1 MSVGR
6 SAAHQTD
13 ASDRPPEAF
22 RRCVGALLLLTS
34 IFFLNFMARI
44 VQAPLMPAIEKELG
58 LSHSAAGAL
67 FLTVSAG
74 YFVTLLLSGFV
85 SARLNHHRTIV
96 LSSMLV
102 GAALLA
108 TAHSR
113 NVWGLHLGLLSVG
126 LAAGLYLPSAI
137 ASLMGFVSSRHWGK
151 AIAIHEVAPNLS
163 FVLAPLFAEAV
174 LAFFSWDAALTILGF
189 GSLMAGGLF
198 AWFGRIGAFAG
209 EAPHFASL
217 RVLFAAPSYWML
229 VALFS
234 LGISGSYGIYTM
246 LPLFMVSG
254 HGMERDFANTLL
266 AVSRIPGVIM
276 AFAGGWLSDRIGPKR
291 TLIIVFALNGL
302 LTVVLGLAPASW
314 LPYLVSIQ
322 PMLSVCFFPAGFA
335 ALSMAVPSGARHI
348 AVSLTTPVAFIVGG
362 GLVPALIGVFGDAY
376 SFAAGISMVGVLILS
391 GGVISSFLPIG
402 RRPGGS

>member
-13 ASDRPPEAF
+13 ASDRHPEAF
-22 RRCVGALLLLTS
+22 RHCVGALLLLTS

-44 VQAPLMPAIEKELG
+44 AQAPLMPAIEKELG

-113 NVWGLHLGLLSVG
+113 SVWGLHLGLLSVG

-174 LAFFSWDAALTILGF
+174 LVFFSWDARAHD
-189 GSLMAGGLF
+189 
-198 AWFGRIGAFAG
+198 
-209 EAPHFASL
+209 P
-217 RVLFAAPSYWML
+217 RV
-229 VALFS
+229 
-234 LGISGSYGIYTM
+234 
-246 LPLFMVSG
+246 
-254 HGMERDFANTLL
+254 
-266 AVSRIPGVIM
+266 RIPGGRR
-276 AFAGGWLSDRIGPKR
+276 AFRVVRTHRRFRRRSPALCIPARAVRRTVLLDAGG
-291 TLIIVFALNGL
+291 AL
-302 LTVVLGLAPASW
+302 
-314 LPYLVSIQ
+314 
-322 PMLSVCFFPAGFA
+322 
-335 ALSMAVPSGARHI
+335 
-348 AVSLTTPVAFIVGG
+348 
-362 GLVPALIGVFGDAY
+362 
-376 SFAAGISMVGVLILS
+376 
-391 GGVISSFLPIG
+391 
-402 RRPGGS
+402 